1 MEPLLIEEGFVDP
14 AVADSDGMSRSNFHL
29 RPSNSDSCTV
39 FAKMFLK
46 LLYLDWDVKLEAMND
61 KIVEANKKGTG
72 RDVKKFSRGKFITA
86 HALLIAASSFKV
98 SGHKLWRQGDKND
111 TGEDDWAS
119 IIDCPGFDD
128 YMKLYRFKQ
137 FRTYF
142 PSMFECSNLK
152 GIDPWWQFCGAVEE
166 FNKIRKVSS
175 SFPFLCLFD

>member
-1 MEPLLIEEGFVDP
+1 
-14 AVADSDGMSRSNFHL
+14 MSR
-29 RPSNSDSCTV
+29 
-39 FAKMFLK
+39 KFL
-46 LLYLDWDVKLEAMND
+46 
-61 KIVEANKKGTG
+61 I
-72 RDVKKFSRGKFITA
+72 GKFITA
-86 HALLIAASSFKV
+86 HASLIAASSFKV

-128 YMKLYRFKQ
+128 YMKLYTFKQ

-152 GIDPWWQFCGAVEE
+152 GIDPWWRFCGAVED

-175 SFPFLCLFD
+175 SFPFSCLID